1 MKPHRK
7 VPRNMPSIPKPAASQ
22 TKVFAASVA
31 LLLVIPLILA
41 LATGDRFRAF
51 LDFGAGVLS
60 LLTLTASVVWGL
72 IAAHR
77 LLLNPR
83 DRLLA
88 QGVHR
93 AVAVASL
100 GFLVV
105 HVAVKV
111 SLDHA
116 PLIAALVP
124 FSLGIT
130 GAGGLIGMGS
140 MAAYLMVVAGSTGA
154 LRSTFVP
161 NREVAGRWRAI
172 HAVAYPSWCFAVM
185 HGLYAGRPA
194 AGWVTAMY
202 GLSLLAV
209 GLAVAA
215 RLLPQPQRRRIAQL
229 VLSVM
234 QPDAAGHRPAAAA
247 EEGARRDTSVSP
259 LPGAGFRPR
268 GAAASASASAS
279 AGGRDEMRPPLDS
292 TRAVPIGSSL
302 GSGLSAGYRAM
313 SSDQTSGGRGDPLS
327 GPAPGGQGFAEAPT
341 RQMPTFAESG
351 DGTGGYAGYG
361 GYGGY
366 GGYSGAN
373 GVAGEP
379 LTGSVTGQGDP
390 SAEAFPRR
398 TGDPLAGRGPDPL
411 RDPLTEPFP
420 GVTHLASS
428 ERWPTPSPPPP
439 APAENIRPAPQPD
452 PLTDTSTGFSY
463 PPPPGEPWQETAG
476 GRP

>member
-1 MKPHRK
+1 M
-7 VPRNMPSIPKPAASQ
+7 SSLPKPAASQ

-31 LLLVIPLILA
+31 LLIVIPLILA
-41 LATGDRFRAF
+41 LATGERFRAF

-100 GFLVV
+100 GFMVV

-116 PLIAALVP
+116 PLIAALIP

-130 GAGGLIGMGS
+130 GTGGLIGMGS
-140 MAAYLMVVAGSTGA
+140 MAAYLMVIAGSTGA

-194 AGWVTAMY
+194 AGWVTVMY

-215 RLLPQPQRRRIAQL
+215 RLLPPPQRRRIAQL

-234 QPDAAGHRPAAAA
+234 QPDAAGTGRGRAAAA

-259 LPGAGFRPR
+259 LPGAGTRPR
-268 GAAASASASAS
+268 SAAASAPAS
-279 AGGRDEMRPPLDS
+279 AGGRDDMRPPLDS
-292 TRAVPIGSSL
+292 TRAVPIGSGL

-313 SSDQTSGGRGDPLS
+313 SDQTSGGPGSPLS
-327 GPAPGGQGFAEAPT
+327 APAGQGFAEAPT
-341 RQMPTFAESG
+341 RQVPAFTDSG
-351 DGTGGYAGYG
+351 GGTG

-366 GGYSGAN
+366 GGTGGYGGSDGY
-373 GVAGEP
+373 GGTDGYGGWGGPGQVGQP

-390 SAEAFPRR
+390 LTEPFPRQM
-398 TGDPLAGRGPDPL
+398 GDPSAGRGPDPL
-411 RDPLTEPFP
+411 RDPLTEPFS

>member
-1 MKPHRK
+1 
-7 VPRNMPSIPKPAASQ
+7 MPSLPKPAASQ

-31 LLLVIPLILA
+31 LLLVVPLVLA

-116 PLIAALVP
+116 PLIAALIP

-140 MAAYLMVVAGSTGA
+140 MAAYLMVIAGSTGA

-172 HAVAYPSWCFAVM
+172 HAVAYPSWCFAVL

-202 GLSLLAV
+202 GISLLAV

-215 RLLPQPQRRRIAQL
+215 RLLPQPQRRRIARL

-234 QPDAAGHRPAAAA
+234 QPDADTGRRSPAADG
-247 EEGARRDTSVSP
+247 EGARRDTSVSP
-259 LPGAGFRPR
+259 LPGAGARPR
-268 GAAASASASAS
+268 GAAASAPAS

-292 TRAVPIGSSL
+292 TRAVPIGSGL

-313 SSDQTSGGRGDPLS
+313 ASDQTSGGRGDPLMA
-327 GPAPGGQGFAEAPT
+327 PAAGSQGFAEAPT
-341 RQMPTFAESG
+341 RQMPAYPDSG
-351 DGTGGYAGYG
+351 GGTGGYGGAAGYG
-361 GYGGY
+361 GPDGY
-366 GGYSGAN
+366 GGGW
-373 GVAGEP
+373 GGPGGPAGQP
-379 LTGSVTGQGDP
+379 LTGSVTGSVTGQGDP
-390 SAEAFPRR
+390 SAEAFPRQA
-398 TGDPLAGRGPDPL
+398 GDPLAGRGPDPL

-439 APAENIRPAPQPD
+439 APAENLRPAPQPD